1 VAALLA
7 LVAPVMAHVKML
19 KAQLSATT
27 GWVIKVVLTQ
37 EPAGVVKLTFE
48 GQVMVGLTLSV
59 MVTVKLHVAV
69 FPALSRA
76 VYVTVVTPK
85 LKV

>member
-1 VAALLA
+1 MAALFA
-7 LVAPVMAHVKML
+7 VVAPVMVHVNVL
-19 KAQLSATT
+19 KVQLSATT
-27 GWVIKVVLTQ
+27 GWVIKLVLTH
-37 EPAGVVKLTFE
+37 EPAGVVKITFE